1 MVKLDLST
9 HPPTTIKFTVCYI
22 CLFTLR
28 GKKIPGDV
36 HQKFWI
42 NLCTTYTGVQ
52 IYPSQSYSS
61 DSFSNPAS
69 HIVQSSWPLVIIS
82 ITLQEQI
89 PVSLEIMNCFHFTL
103 VEMLTE
109 WGGGGGGTK
118 HPGSTKNELT
128 SWIICTRKIWCCPLR
143 TKFPLDNISILL
155 TTKWQ
160 AYWWF
165 FTKH

>member
-109 WGGGGGGTK
+109 WGGGEEEPNTLGPPK
-118 HPGSTKNELT
+118 MNSLHELYVQGKYGVAHYVQ
-128 SWIICTRKIWCCPLR
+128 S
-143 TKFPLDNISILL
+143 F
-155 TTKWQ
+155 
-160 AYWWF
+160 
-165 FTKH
+165 H